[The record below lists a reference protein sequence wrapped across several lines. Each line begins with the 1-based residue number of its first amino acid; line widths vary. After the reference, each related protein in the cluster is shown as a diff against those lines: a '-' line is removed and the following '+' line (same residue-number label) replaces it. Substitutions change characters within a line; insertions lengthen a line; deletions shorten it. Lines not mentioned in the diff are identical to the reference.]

1 MTRED
6 VIKMIEDEFNR
17 LRDLK
22 DKYENTPNGYK
33 YWHKMASVRDLMN
46 SVKRK
51 VEYEDKVHPQFHPP
65 T

>member
-6 VIKMIEDEFNR
+6 VIKMVEDEFHR

-46 SVKRK
+46 SIKRK
-51 VEYEDKVHPQFHPP
+51 VEHEDKIRPQFHPP